1 MADVAAYNFVEQCK
15 HSAVK
20 QSRQTAQ
27 TERHYYSKY
36 QKALLLVPICETNCD
51 AVGVTTALKR
61 YIKYAKKRSESNF
74 QTVFLF

>member
-15 HSAVK
+15 RLAVK

-36 QKALLLVPICETNCD
+36 RKALLLVPICETNCA
-51 AVGVTTALKR
+51 AVGVTKALKR
-61 YIKYAKKRSESNF
+61 YIKYTKNGLKAIFKPF
-74 QTVFLF
+74 FLF